1 MGADVSV
8 FQAVRRVEFRDTDAA
23 GLAHFSAFF
32 VWMESVEHEFWR
44 HLGVPLVMPIPA
56 DPSAEPAISGQPAT
70 GLSGDGAGI
79 ISWPR
84 VAASCEYSGAVRFG
98 DLLSVAVAVER
109 VGRTSVRF
117 GFRFRCRDAEVAAGS
132 MTAVRCVLRAGRPP
146 EPVPLPDEL
155 RERLEGFRPA
165 V

>member
-1 MGADVSV
+1 MAADASV

-56 DPSAEPAISGQPAT
+56 GSSEEPTTPELPG
-70 GLSGDGAGI
+70 GLPGGGTGI

-98 DLLSVAVAVER
+98 DLLSVAVAVDR
-109 VGRTSVRF
+109 VGRTSVKF
-117 GFRFRCRDAEVAAGS
+117 GFRFRCRDVEVAEGS

-146 EPVPLPDEL
+146 EPVPLPDDL
-155 RERLEGFRPA
+155 RVRLEGFRPA
-165 V
+165 A